1 MIQYHDHD
9 LDALF
14 ILSQLGHIGLILPGK
29 KKKKNQQKKKHIFS
43 IYFHLPFIWE
53 SLFELEFL
61 ILILFHAL
69 VSLGGQLLL
78 YTYWIFTAYFLYHF
92 LSYLFYF

>member
-14 ILSQLGHIGLILPGK
+14 ILSQLGHIGLILPE
-29 KKKKNQQKKKHIFS
+29 KKNIFS

-69 VSLGGQLLL
+69 VSLRGQLLL